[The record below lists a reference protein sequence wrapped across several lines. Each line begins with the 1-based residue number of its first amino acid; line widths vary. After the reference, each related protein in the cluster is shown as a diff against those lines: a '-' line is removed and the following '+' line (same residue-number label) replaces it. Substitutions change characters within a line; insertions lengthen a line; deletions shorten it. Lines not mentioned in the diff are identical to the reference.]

1 MQLAFHGATTMT
13 SDLQTDMAASRKS
26 GGSRVNVVFFGRGKR
41 PISIYFDISLGK
53 GYKFLG

>member
-26 GGSRVNVVFFGRGKR
+26 GGSRVNVVFFE
-41 PISIYFDISLGK
+41 
-53 GYKFLG
+53 